1 MPDTLVQG
9 DTGPVITGTIH
20 KKGDVNDPEVL
31 TGATVNFQM
40 RRARDR
46 KLMVDSAATIVDPA
60 SGTVSYTLEENDTAI
75 AGDYVY
81 QWQVTYVDGKKQT
94 TFETKELTIRRR

>member
-1 MPDTLVQG
+1 MADVLVAG

-20 KKGDVNDPEVL
+20 KKGSLADREDL
-31 TGATVNFQM
+31 TGSTVTFQM

-46 KLMVDSAATIVDPA
+46 KLMVDSAATIITPA

-75 AGDYVY
+75 PGDYLY
-81 QWQVTYVDGKKQT
+81 EWQVTFVDGKKQT
-94 TFETKELTIRRR
+94 TFEAKELTIRRR

>member
-1 MPDTLVQG
+1 MADILVAG
-9 DTGPVITGTIH
+9 DTGPAITGTIH
-20 KKGDVNDPEVL
+20 KRGDTSDIEIL
-31 TGATVNFQM
+31 TGATVKFQM

-46 KLMVDSAATIVDPA
+46 KLMVDTAATVIDAA
-60 SGTVSYTLEENDTAI
+60 SGTVSYALDVNDTAI

-81 QWQVTYVDGKKQT
+81 QWEVTYTDGKIQT